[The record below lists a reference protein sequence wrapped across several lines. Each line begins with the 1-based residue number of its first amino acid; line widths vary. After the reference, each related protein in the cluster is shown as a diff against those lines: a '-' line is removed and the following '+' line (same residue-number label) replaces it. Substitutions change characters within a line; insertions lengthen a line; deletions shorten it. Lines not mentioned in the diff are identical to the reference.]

1 MSKKYTQFNHL
12 IRNSLIKIINSFLKS
27 SFLLKTTLFCL
38 ICFLIIIFWGTLSQV
53 HLGIYLTQ
61 KKFFQSFF
69 IFWEIIPD
77 FNIPIFPGGTLIG
90 IILFINLFTVIFIN
104 KLYTL
109 KKLGLLTIHLGVMT
123 FLLGGGLTSFLGI
136 ESQLS
141 IEEGETKNYS
151 EDIRKI
157 ELAIIDRANPDYDQ
171 VISIPQS
178 ILKKQNVIS
187 HPQIPFELIIK
198 SYLPNAKLTT
208 NSSNKTQVNLPHV
221 TKGIGTEIYVNPN
234 SVFTQDNLVNLVT
247 VFVEIVSQGTS
258 LGTWLLSRAIENP
271 QTVVFHN
278 NEFDLILRP
287 VRYYTPY
294 SLTLKDFN
302 HDIYPGTDIPKNF
315 SSLVHLNDQE
325 KQEMR
330 DVLIYMNHPLRY
342 RGKTYYQASFGKNDT
357 LSILQVVQNP
367 AWLFPYLACFLVTAG
382 LIFQFLSYLIRFSK
396 KNSR

>member
-1 MSKKYTQFNHL
+1 M
-12 IRNSLIKIINSFLKS
+12 R
-27 SFLLKTTLFCL
+27 
-38 ICFLIIIFWGTLSQV
+38 
-53 HLGIYLTQ
+53 
-61 KKFFQSFF
+61 
-69 IFWEIIPD
+69 
-77 FNIPIFPGGTLIG
+77 
-90 IILFINLFTVIFIN
+90 
-104 KLYTL
+104 L

-315 SSLVHLNDQE
+315 SSLVYLNDQE

-367 AWLFPYLACFLVTAG
+367 AWLFPYLACFLVAAG
-382 LIFQFLSYLIRFSK
+382 LIFQFLSYLIHFSK

>member
-1 MSKKYTQFNHL
+1 M
-12 IRNSLIKIINSFLKS
+12 
-27 SFLLKTTLFCL
+27 LKTTLFCL

-69 IFWEIIPD
+69 IFWEIIPG

-123 FLLGGGLTSFLGI
+123 FLLGGGLTSFFGI

-258 LGTWLLSRAIENP
+258 LGTWLLSRAIEKP
-271 QTVVFHN
+271 QTLVFHD

-315 SSLVHLNDQE
+315 SSLVYLNDQE

-367 AWLFPYLACFLVTAG
+367 AWLFPYLACFLVAAG